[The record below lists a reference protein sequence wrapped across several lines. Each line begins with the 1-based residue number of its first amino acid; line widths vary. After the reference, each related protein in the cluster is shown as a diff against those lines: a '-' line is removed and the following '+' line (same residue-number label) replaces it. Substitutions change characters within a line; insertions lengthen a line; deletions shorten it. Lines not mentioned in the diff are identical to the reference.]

1 MANGHSES
9 LLTMLSRT
17 PRNPPVG
24 SEARDVLGSLFGQ
37 HHPGGAPVREGRHGL
52 LMAELGARAGMYLA
66 SGSELFEWDQALV
79 R

>member
-1 MANGHSES
+1 MGRSES

-17 PRNPPVG
+17 PRDNPPAG
-24 SEARDVLGSLFGQ
+24 REARDVLGSLGQ
-37 HHPGGAPVREGRHGL
+37 QHGGGGQRVQEGRHGP
-52 LMAELGARAGMYLA
+52 LMAELGARAGQYLA